1 MLANTNQGGVIP
13 VEREATG
20 AMAVQIQ
27 RNKDK
32 YLLVTL

>member
-20 AMAVQIQ
+20 AIAVQILKNQ
-27 RNKDK
+27 R
-32 YLLVTL
+32 

>member
-20 AMAVQIQ
+20 AIAVQILKNQ
-27 RNKDK
+27 I
-32 YLLVTL
+32 VTL